1 MFTGISEE
9 MGKILSFKKINDH
22 VQIEVQA
29 SIVLEDTK
37 LGDSIMTDGVCLTVT
52 EITDKTYKADLMNES
67 LKMTKFDRS
76 IVNKNV
82 NLERALRLSDRLDGH
97 IVQGHVDGVGKI
109 INININKNVYT
120 ISASPEICSLIVKKG
135 SVALDGISL
144 TVSDD
149 KITSIEVSLI
159 PETIERTNFKYKK
172 IGDEINIE
180 TDIINRFIQKSM
192 ANKKEERLDK
202 NFLLENGF

>member
-9 MGKILSFKKINDH
+9 MGKILSFKKVNDH
-22 VQIEVQA
+22 VQIEVEA
-29 SIVLEDTK
+29 NLVLEDTK

-52 EITDKTYKADLMNES
+52 EITDKSYKADLMNES
-67 LKMTKFDRS
+67 LKMTKFDNS
-76 IVNKNV
+76 YLNKKV

-109 INININKNVYT
+109 KNIRKNVFT

-149 KITSIEVSLI
+149 KNTSFEVSLLSLI
-159 PETIERTNFKYKK
+159 HI
-172 IGDEINIE
+172 
-180 TDIINRFIQKSM
+180 
-192 ANKKEERLDK
+192 
-202 NFLLENGF
+202 

>member
-9 MGKILSFKKINDH
+9 MGKVISFKKINGH

-82 NLERALRLSDRLDGH
+82 
-97 IVQGHVDGVGKI
+97 
-109 INININKNVYT
+109 YT

-149 KITSIEVSLI
+149 KITSFEVSLI